1 MQQAFTPTAD
11 SHSTATTTTFP
22 LVPVIGAMLLGLVI
36 LYGVGFANMEVAHN
50 VAHDARHAFAFPC
63 H

>member
-1 MQQAFTPTAD
+1 MQHTLG
-11 SHSTATTTTFP
+11 STAEAASSAKATKFT
-22 LVPVIGAMLLGLVI
+22 LVPVIGALVLGLVI

-50 VAHDARHAFAFPC
+50 AAHDARHAFAFPC